1 MQFSHNDH
9 DSRADE
15 DDARSD
21 AKAETGP
28 TQSPKPLTQVQSVA
42 PDAPCPD
49 SLTAWDAAN
58 HAILSAILKSGLNP
72 EAQPGPHQDGEKP
85 AP

>member
-1 MQFSHNDH
+1 MQFSDNGH

-28 TQSPKPLTQVQSVA
+28 TQSPKPLTQVKSVA
-42 PDAPCPD
+42 ADAPCPD

-58 HAILSAILKSGLNP
+58 HAILSAILKSGSHP
-72 EAQPGPHQDGEKP
+72 EAEPGPHQDVEKP

>member
-1 MQFSHNDH
+1 VQFSHDGH

-15 DDARSD
+15 DDARAD
-21 AKAETGP
+21 AKAETD
-28 TQSPKPLTQVQSVA
+28 TAQSPAPRTRVKSVA
-42 PDAPCPD
+42 ADAPCPD

-72 EAQPGPHQDGEKP
+72 EAQPGPHQDGEQP